1 MAESLGL
8 LVLMTSSL
16 SDVVSRAETYRRN
29 CEVISRAHYLTSDE
43 LRRRHLQLGIPVLIA
58 ATVVGTTIF
67 GTLQSNPEVGWKIA
81 TGVVSM
87 IAALL
92 SGLQTLLNFAERS
105 EKHKAAG
112 ASYSAMRR
120 EFEMFVLRFKQAEES
135 RRDEALIALEKL
147 NQALTKLGQE
157 TPNVPDRHWD
167 KANADTPPIP
177 NPAAL

>member
-43 LRRRHLQLGIPVLIA
+43 LRRLHLQLGIPVLIA

-105 EKHKAAG
+105 EKH
-112 ASYSAMRR
+112 
-120 EFEMFVLRFKQAEES
+120 
-135 RRDEALIALEKL
+135 
-147 NQALTKLGQE
+147 
-157 TPNVPDRHWD
+157 
-167 KANADTPPIP
+167 
-177 NPAAL
+177 